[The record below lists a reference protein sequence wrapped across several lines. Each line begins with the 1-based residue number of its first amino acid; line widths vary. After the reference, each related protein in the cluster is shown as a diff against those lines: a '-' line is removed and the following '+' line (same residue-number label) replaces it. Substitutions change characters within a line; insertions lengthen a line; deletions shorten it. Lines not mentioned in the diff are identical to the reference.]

1 MGRSKKNKTEDKRL
15 KFKSLMKI
23 IAGVDEVGRGSLIG
37 PVYAAAVILNKS
49 INSKTLKDSKTLTK
63 EKIKLDEPGMYDVV
77 FLNDSITTMEFVV
90 KVLKQI
96 FNKTPEQAHS
106 ITQRI
111 HQDGQ
116 GIVGSYSHEVAEQKG
131 IEATL
136 AARQENFPLQVKVK
150 KQ

>member
-1 MGRSKKNKTEDKRL
+1 MIQEMTD
-15 KFKSLMKI
+15 I
-23 IAGVDEVGRGSLIG
+23 Q
-37 PVYAAAVILNKS
+37 
-49 INSKTLKDSKTLTK
+49 TLTK